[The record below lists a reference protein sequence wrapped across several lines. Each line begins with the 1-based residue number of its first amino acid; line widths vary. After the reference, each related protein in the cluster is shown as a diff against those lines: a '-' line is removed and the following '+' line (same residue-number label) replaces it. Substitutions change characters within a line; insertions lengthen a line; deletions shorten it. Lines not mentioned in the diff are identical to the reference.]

1 MLPIYVLD
9 PNWANNNMPDAWPFF
24 KFMRP
29 FTRGDTRTIATVK
42 NMSGLKLN
50 SGNLQFDIFGAH
62 NEKVVFFCHS
72 LGANRNLWDRQTEHL
87 SREFKVIRID
97 LRGHGQ
103 SDLFETPYS
112 IKMLALDVIALLDHL
127 NVEKCTF
134 IGLSLGSMIGLWLG
148 IYRPERLT
156 RMILAGASAKVVNK
170 NPFYRRIAIIRQN
183 GLSSIFG
190 ELNERWYHSDFT
202 TRRPEIVKSIQATL
216 LRTSVEG
223 YIAAMIAVR
232 DFDVSA
238 QLAKVSTP
246 TLLITGLED
255 KATPISEAQLIAK
268 KTKATRLK
276 SIKSASHLAIVE
288 KPAVFDQAL
297 YSFVME
303 Q

>member
-1 MLPIYVLD
+1 M
-9 PNWANNNMPDAWPFF
+9 
-24 KFMRP
+24 
-29 FTRGDTRTIATVK
+29 
-42 NMSGLKLN
+42 
-50 SGNLQFDIFGAH
+50 
-62 NEKVVFFCHS
+62 
-72 LGANRNLWDRQTEHL
+72 
-87 SREFKVIRID
+87 
-97 LRGHGQ
+97 
-103 SDLFETPYS
+103 
-112 IKMLALDVIALLDHL
+112 
-127 NVEKCTF
+127 
-134 IGLSLGSMIGLWLG
+134 
-148 IYRPERLT
+148 
-156 RMILAGASAKVVNK
+156 
-170 NPFYRRIAIIRQN
+170 
-183 GLSSIFG
+183 
-190 ELNERWYHSDFT
+190 
-202 TRRPEIVKSIQATL
+202 L